1 MIQVENLR
9 FCYPKQKDETIKG
22 ISFSIPEGTI
32 YGFLGPSGAGKSTTQ
47 NILTRL
53 LGGYSG
59 SVSVMG
65 KDLKLCGNDYF
76 NHIGVGFELP
86 NHYSKLT
93 GLENLRLFASLY
105 DKPCAD
111 LMELLEKVGLK
122 DAANK
127 KTGDYSKGMKMR
139 LNFARALVHGPDI
152 LFFDEPTSGLDP
164 VNARNIK
171 KIIKDLKAQGKT
183 IFITT
188 HNMYDADELCDTVA
202 FISDGKLMAEGPPKA
217 LKLKYGKPLLNIE
230 YHDNQ
235 PRDRDFELKGLGKNK
250 DFMDLLQQY
259 EVISM
264 HTREA
269 SLNEVFAITTGQE
282 LTQTEVL

>member
-1 MIQVENLR
+1 MIKVENLK
-9 FCYPKQKDETIKG
+9 FCYPKQAEETIKG
-22 ISFSIPEGTI
+22 ISFAIPEGAI

-47 NILTRL
+47 KILTRL
-53 LGGYSG
+53 LDGYSG
-59 SVSVMG
+59 KISIMG
-65 KDLKLCGNDYF
+65 KDLKMWRNNYF

-93 GLENLRLFASLY
+93 GLENLKLFSSLY
-105 DKPCAD
+105 SKPVGN
-111 LMELLEKVGLK
+111 LMELLAKVGLE

-127 KTGDYSKGMKMR
+127 KAGDYSKGMKMR
-139 LNFARALVHGPDI
+139 LNFARALVHNPDI

-164 VNARNIK
+164 VNARNLK
-171 KIIKDLKAQGKT
+171 NIIKELKAQGKT

-188 HNMYDADELCDTVA
+188 HNMFDADELCDRVA
-202 FISDGKLMAEGPPKA
+202 FISNGLLMAEDSPKA

-230 YHDNQ
+230 YRNK
-235 PRDRDFELKGLGKNK
+235 ELENREINLDGIGQNK
-250 DFMDLLQQY
+250 DFLNIINKY
-259 EVISM
+259 EIVSM

-282 LTQTEVL
+282 LTKIEG